1 MKVNLTKILAV
12 TLVVLLLSPAAF
24 ASVANTWVVSSGTI
38 MQGDS
43 ATAKA
48 VIVCSSDYD
57 LTVNIEDTYG
67 SVVETLIDLSSMSCT
82 SGTHVSGSFYTH
94 YQDAVLDS

>member
-24 ASVANTWVVSSGTI
+24 AGVTNLWLVSSGTV

-48 VIVCSSDYD
+48 VIVCSQ
-57 LTVNIEDTYG
+57 IM
-67 SVVETLIDLSSMSCT
+67 I
-82 SGTHVSGSFYTH
+82 
-94 YQDAVLDS
+94 